1 MFDAHG
7 ERIPATV
14 LQLDSCYVFNHRLRP
29 HLAVQVC
36 STPRRHT
43 HNAMS
48 AIFRRAGVPIS
59 QKAAEFRVDQPAM
72 IPIGERLRAAHFV
85 PGQFV
90 DIRAKTC
97 VCSLVRHLTRA
108 VRARV

>member
-1 MFDAHG
+1 MFDSHG

-14 LQLDSCYVFNHRLRP
+14 LQLDSCYVFNHKLRP

-36 STPRRHT
+36 STPRRHA
-43 HNAMS
+43 HKAMRT
-48 AIFRRAGVPIS
+48 IFEKAGVPIS
-59 QKAAEFRVDQPAM
+59 QKAAEFRVDQAGM

-90 DIRAKTC
+90 DVQAKTC
-97 VCSLVRHLTRA
+97 V
-108 VRARV
+108 